1 MLRRP
6 RCPSNSWS
14 PLVIEG
20 RPFVKS
26 DPQCRLRHGV
36 RQFAVLF
43 FFLKDPPPPEI
54 SPLPLPAP
62 LPIPMVV
69 QGAPAPLAR
78 VPVPADGG
86 VSIEGTRI
94 GSYADL
100 VDFVVAQVNDE
111 ESRPYWVGSAVGL
124 GTVNAFARRLI
135 ASKKDLARLIR
146 GDLPTGRPHAV
157 NTAESAQM
165 TVVDLHN
172 LPDRAQR
179 FVVGVTLKCE
189 FERKE
194 KARTAKPLLFV
205 VLDELHQY

>member
-1 MLRRP
+1 M
-6 RCPSNSWS
+6 SN
-14 PLVIEG
+14 V
-20 RPFVKS
+20 RMM
-26 DPQCRLRHGV
+26 GV
-36 RQFAVLF
+36 NTARNQGASRISNVLF

-100 VDFVVAQVNDE
+100 VDFLVAQVNDD

-124 GTVNAFARRLI
+124 GTGDAFARPLI
-135 ASKKDLARLIR
+135 GPEKGPRPVVPGGLSPPPAPALQHAQGASGHLV
-146 GDLPTGRPHAV
+146 RPH
-157 NTAESAQM
+157 Q
-165 TVVDLHN
+165 
-172 LPDRAQR
+172 P
-179 FVVGVTLKCE
+179 
-189 FERKE
+189 
-194 KARTAKPLLFV
+194 
-205 VLDELHQY
+205 